1 MPISKL
7 ILYLIIGWIIYSYFI
22 RKSRNKDKK
31 SGVEDQKKP
40 ENGKKKGLDI
50 KDAEYEEIE
59 WKRLESMNT
68 VAQTFFD
75 GKKSRK
81 LNALKIN

>member
-59 WKRLESMNT
+59 
-68 VAQTFFD
+68 
-75 GKKSRK
+75 
-81 LNALKIN
+81 